1 MSLYRKKPIEV
12 EAFQWE
18 LEMGE
23 IGPVKRDWN
32 VEGNRPKDA
41 PYLNLY
47 RIETLEGWMR
57 VSPGDWIIRGIKG
70 EFYPCKPDI
79 FEGTYES
86 VEAQP

>member
-32 VEGNRPKDA
+32 VEGYRPKDA